1 MYKYLLVGLLCL
13 PGYLFA
19 EETVNEEDTMMV
31 YRAKDDFET
40 VKLNLETA
48 ITDRGVTINNT
59 LHIQEMLNRTGKDLG
74 FPNPVYLKAAALEFC
89 SALFAHRMMQA
100 DPANIA
106 ACPLTITVYVTAA
119 EPKQVYVAFR
129 KPRLMKSS
137 VALAKELEE
146 WLRGIVHD
154 AVTE

>member
-1 MYKYLLVGLLCL
+1 MHKYLLVGLLCL
-13 PGYLFA
+13 PSYLLA
-19 EETVNEEDTMMV
+19 EAVKDEDTMIV

-48 ITDRGVTINNT
+48 ITDRGVTISNT
-59 LHIQEMLNRTGKDLG
+59 LHINEMLRRTGNDLG
-74 FPNPVYLKAAALEFC
+74 FPNPVYLKAEALEFC

-106 ACPLTITVYVTAA
+106 ACPLTITVYVTVT
-119 EPKQVYVAFR
+119 EPKQVYVAFH
-129 KPRLMKSS
+129 KPKLMKSS
-137 VALAKELEE
+137 AALAKELEE
-146 WLRGIVHD
+146 WLHGIVRE